1 MKVRRTHE
9 SVSGDFNGLVNGV
22 FCEAEAFALYILK
35 STDVLRRRSLEG
47 TESNRFYL
55 TRRSGSPQQPPLG
68 RGNRPAESSRALKW
82 GDYKAQDFAE
92 ARVALR
98 KTGAAPLKEAIDF
111 QCRNSRAAHDS
122 QSVPNLAAVKTSSGE
137 AARYFRRP
145 GWKRPRRVIHPQ
157 LAAIGAL
164 IAAAIGA
171 TTVRPGPL
179 NQLNK

>member
-1 MKVRRTHE
+1 M
-9 SVSGDFNGLVNGV
+9 
-22 FCEAEAFALYILK
+22 
-35 STDVLRRRSLEG
+35 
-47 TESNRFYL
+47 
-55 TRRSGSPQQPPLG
+55 
-68 RGNRPAESSRALKW
+68 SSHYR
-82 GDYKAQDFAE
+82 DYKGRDFAE

-98 KTGAAPLKEAIDF
+98 KTGAPLNEAIDF
-111 QCRNSRAAHDS
+111 QGRHSRAAHDS
-122 QSVPNLAAVKTSSGE
+122 QSVPNLAVVKTSSGE

-145 GWKRPRRVIHPQ
+145 GWKQPRRVIHPQ